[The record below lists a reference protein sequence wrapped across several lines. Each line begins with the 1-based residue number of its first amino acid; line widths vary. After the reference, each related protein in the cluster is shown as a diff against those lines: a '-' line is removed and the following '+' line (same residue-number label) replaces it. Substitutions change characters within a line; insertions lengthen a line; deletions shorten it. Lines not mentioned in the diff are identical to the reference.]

1 MNCIAAIQ
9 STGRG
14 HRPTRDLGTRIGDA
28 GRQWAADTLGLAF
41 TQGYLAV
48 DEYQTRLQQAFD
60 ATTAGAVE
68 RLLADLPTEA
78 LKRGDPRRR
87 AARIT
92 AARRGV
98 HLHLGIYLAA
108 AILCVGIW
116 TAIGLTAAAWYFWP
130 IWPIL
135 GGGIG
140 VIAHALPVQR
150 WARAQRA

>member
-1 MNCIAAIQ
+1 MNCIATIQ

-14 HRPTRDLGTRIGDA
+14 HRPTRDLNTRIGDA
-28 GRQWAADTLGLAF
+28 DRQQAADTLGLAF

-48 DEYQTRLQQAFD
+48 DEYQSRLQQAFD
-60 ATTAGAVE
+60 VATAGSVE
-68 RLLADLPTEA
+68 QLLADLPTEA

-98 HLHLGIYLAA
+98 RLHLGIYLAA

-116 TAIGLTAAAWYFWP
+116 SAIALTVDAWYFWP
-130 IWPIL
+130 MWPIL

-140 VIAHALPVQR
+140 VIAHAVPVQR
-150 WARAQRA
+150 WARTQRA

>member
-1 MNCIAAIQ
+1 MNRIATIQ
-9 STGRG
+9 SAGRG
-14 HRPTRDLGTRIGDA
+14 HRPTHDLSTRIGDA
-28 GRQWAADTLGLAF
+28 DRQRAADTLGLAF

-60 ATTAGAVE
+60 ATTAGSVE
-68 RLLADLPTEA
+68 QLLADLPTKA

-116 TAIGLTAAAWYFWP
+116 TAIALTLDAWYFWP